1 MPVHAEMTS
10 AISFSVTSSESSLSS
25 SVSAPA
31 ALRSSSF
38 FSSSGKVPYFSL
50 ASFSRSY
57 CLSASSISSLMFSI
71 CALTFLTS
79 RMSFFSFSHCAFMA
93 ALLSLSSA
101 SSFSRASSLALE
113 PLSSSFM
120 RACFSISSCMILRE
134 ISSSSDGMLSISV
147 LILAAASSIRSMA
160 LSGRNLSVMYLSESV
175 AHAIRALSVI
185 LTP

>member
-1 MPVHAEMTS
+1 MSILMMFFSVSKSASDRALPSSVLPTPVGPRKMNEPIGLLWLASPALDLRIASETAVTASSCPMTLSWRMSGSLSSLSLSVSTSLLTGMPVHAEMTS

-71 CALTFLTS
+71 
-79 RMSFFSFSHCAFMA
+79 
-93 ALLSLSSA
+93 
-101 SSFSRASSLALE
+101 
-113 PLSSSFM
+113 
-120 RACFSISSCMILRE
+120 
-134 ISSSSDGMLSISV
+134 
-147 LILAAASSIRSMA
+147 
-160 LSGRNLSVMYLSESV
+160 
-175 AHAIRALSVI
+175 
-185 LTP
+185 